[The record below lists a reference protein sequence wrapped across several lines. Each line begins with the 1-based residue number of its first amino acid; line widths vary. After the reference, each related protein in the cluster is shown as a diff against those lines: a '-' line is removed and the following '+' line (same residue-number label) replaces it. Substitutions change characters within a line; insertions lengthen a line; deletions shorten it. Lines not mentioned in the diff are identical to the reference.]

1 MPDAD
6 QTTPEPVD
14 LDAFDLDG
22 FINGTVHPS
31 RTVAVTNNR
40 ALGQQIQEA
49 AQEVA
54 RLLDEERDAA
64 ATGRPSKRRAAT
76 AEAPELEEA
85 REHLAQLEEQAA
97 GCYVFVK
104 IEGTLDTPIK
114 AQALKDAKADG
125 GKIDTYHQSILSMT
139 ARVHTVDPRTHDDS
153 RGGVMTLDQWAEFAK
168 SIGYFQWEAI
178 TEALI
183 EVNEVG
189 VTPDFSQPASPSPD
203 GGESSES

>member
-76 AEAPELEEA
+76 TEAPELEEA
-85 REHLAQLEEQAA
+85 REALARLEEQAA
-97 GCYVFVK
+97 GSFVWVR
-104 IEGTLDTPIK
+104 IEGTLDAAVK
-114 AQALKDAKADG
+114 AQALKDAKAAG
-125 GKIDTYHQSILSMT
+125 GDVTTYNLSVLAHT
-139 ARVHTVDPRTHDDS
+139 ARVHKVDPRTHEDAA
-153 RGGVMTLDQWAEFAK
+153 GAVMPLEQWQRFMT
-168 SIGYFQWEAI
+168 SIGALQHEAI
-178 TEALI
+178 MNALV

-203 GGESSES
+203 GGESSKN

>member
-1 MPDAD
+1 MPDTD

-40 ALGQQIQEA
+40 ALGQQIQQQ

-54 RLLDEERDAA
+54 RLLDEERAA
-64 ATGRPSKRRAAT
+64 AAEGRPSRRRAAT
-76 AEAPELEEA
+76 AESPELEEA
-85 REHLAQLEEQAA
+85 RERLADLEEQAA
-97 GCYVFVK
+97 GSFVWVK
-104 IEGTLDTPIK
+104 IEGTLDAAIK
-114 AQALKDAKADG
+114 AQALKDAKREG
-125 GKIDTYHQSILSMT
+125 GSVSTYNLSVLAHT
-139 ARVHTVDPRTHDDS
+139 ARLHKVDPRTHEDS
-153 RGGVMTLDQWAEFAK
+153 TGAVMLLEQWQKFMTA
-168 SIGYFQWEAI
+168 IGALQHEAI
-178 TEALI
+178 VDALV

-203 GGESSES
+203 GDESSKS